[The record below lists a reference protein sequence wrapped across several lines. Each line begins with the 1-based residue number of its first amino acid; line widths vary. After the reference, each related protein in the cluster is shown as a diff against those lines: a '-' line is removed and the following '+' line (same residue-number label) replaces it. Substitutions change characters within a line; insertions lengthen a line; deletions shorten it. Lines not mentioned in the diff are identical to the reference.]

1 MLWDDLRYVLELAT
15 SQSLPQASNRLGVSR
30 STIRRRLRD
39 LEAEAGVTIFTRE
52 KHRYRLTEAGIAL
65 IDDLHAVDARIKKLE
80 QKLRFGR
87 QDARGRLRIGFS
99 NPILTVPLLRAL
111 AVFRERCPNI
121 SLQIHADAV
130 PVCARPSD
138 SDLLVDHREAET
150 CGHKCEYLFDFA
162 WAVYDTPHQ
171 AGEDAGTRSW
181 IRWSETHFPVQRTWL
196 DDRIPQVSNTID
208 VDSIEA
214 CFLSALSGLGRTLL
228 PCFIGDNDR
237 ALQKVDQS
245 ISGLNTQVHLKILTD
260 PEASEVVPVFLDFI
274 RMASFRSSKL
284 LGNSVRRDS

>member
-15 SQSLPQASNRLGVSR
+15 SQSLPQASSRLGVSR

-52 KHRYRLTEAGIAL
+52 KHRYRLTEAGGAL

-87 QDARGRLRIGFS
+87 QNARGRLRIGFS

-111 AVFRERCPNI
+111 AVFRERCPDI
-121 SLQIHADAV
+121 SLQIHAHAV
-130 PVCARPSD
+130 PGCARPSD
-138 SDLLVDHREAET
+138 SDLLVDHRDAGT
-150 CGHKCEYLFDFA
+150 CELQREYLFDFA
-162 WAVYDTPHQ
+162 WALYDTPHQ
-171 AGEDAGTRSW
+171 AGEDAGNRSW

-196 DDRIPQVSNTID
+196 DDRIPQVSNTND

-237 ALQKVDQS
+237 ALQKVDQA
-245 ISGLNTQVHLKILTD
+245 ISGLDTQVHLKILTD
-260 PEASEVVPVFLDFI
+260 PEVSEAVPVFLDFI
-274 RMASFRSSKL
+274 RMASFQSSKL